1 MALMGFLLIATE
13 TMPAGLLPQIASG
26 MKITEGTAG
35 QLVSAYA
42 LGTVIMTIPATALT
56 RGMRRK
62 PVVTIGMLGFLAANI
77 LTAVSP
83 EIVLSLAARFVAG
96 GFSGLVWGL
105 LAGYARRISAPEHA
119 GRALAVASIGTPVGL
134 AVGTPFGSWI
144 GSTFDWRYS
153 FVVLSLLTLTIIA
166 LTIVLVPD
174 APGQKVASRVSVP
187 GVFAITGV
195 ALILVVIFTWM
206 LAHNIVYTYIAS
218 YLRFAAVGL
227 TTEVALVMFGV
238 AAMAGVWITGALVD
252 RALRPL
258 VLVSI
263 ALFGIAGAI
272 FVLGHQSLVAVLIA
286 IALWGVAFGGAA
298 TQLQTA
304 MGNASGENADVANS
318 LLGVSFNVAIFAA
331 GVIGAVLIG
340 TYNGLVLP
348 IAMIALSVAAFL
360 VALGARRAAFPAVR

>member
-1 MALMGFLLIATE
+1 
-13 TMPAGLLPQIASG
+13 
-26 MKITEGTAG
+26 
-35 QLVSAYA
+35 
-42 LGTVIMTIPATALT
+42 
-56 RGMRRK
+56 
-62 PVVTIGMLGFLAANI
+62 
-77 LTAVSP
+77 
-83 EIVLSLAARFVAG
+83 
-96 GFSGLVWGL
+96 
-105 LAGYARRISAPEHA
+105 
-119 GRALAVASIGTPVGL
+119 
-134 AVGTPFGSWI
+134 
-144 GSTFDWRYS
+144 
-153 FVVLSLLTLTIIA
+153 
-166 LTIVLVPD
+166 
-174 APGQKVASRVSVP
+174 
-187 GVFAITGV
+187 
-195 ALILVVIFTWM
+195 M